1 MRAGDH
7 HFGLFPALLGQ
18 SGWIATDAVG
28 LPPMGLQDI
37 LPTEMLVALVA
48 AILLTLKI
56 YPINRFLKLPHV
68 V

>member
-48 AILLTLKI
+48 AILLTLKNTLLI
-56 YPINRFLKLPHV
+56 VFLKLPHV